1 MSSLLSTEDL
11 GQGFILDQLESP
23 TGHIYYRICTRGT
36 CRYSEDHYMCMM
48 YAESMGWLP
57 PHRQVIGSST
67 T

>member
-23 TGHIYYRICTRGT
+23 SGHIYYRICTSGT
-36 CRYSEDHYMCMM
+36 CRYAEDHSMCMM
-48 YAESMGWLP
+48 YAEGMGWLP
-57 PHRQVIGSST
+57 PTKATRDSST